1 MVICEMVTLALPV
14 SVIVKLCEAELPVF
28 TLPKLR
34 PDGLSESVS
43 VEATPVPLKTTAVG
57 EFGALLT
64 RERLPATVPA
74 DCGKNCTLNVV
85 DVPGFRESGRFTV
98 PLLNPL
104 PVTLNC
110 VTVST
115 AVPVLLN

>member
-1 MVICEMVTLALPV
+1 MFM
-14 SVIVKLCEAELPVF
+14 
-28 TLPKLR
+28 LPKLR
-34 PDGLSESVS
+34 LDGLSESVR
-43 VEATPVPLKTTAVG
+43 VEATPVPLKAKAVG

-64 RERLPATVPA
+64 KERVPATVPA
-74 DCGKNCTLNVV
+74 DRGKNCTLNVV

-104 PVTLNC
+104 PVALNC

-115 AVPVLLN
+115 AVPMLLN